1 MRRQSGNV
9 ELGLIFDYDSCNDYA
24 KLIIDKSNLKI
35 VSDSTIRDAW
45 LEWRIKH

>member
-24 KLIIDKSNLKI
+24 KLIIDILSVWVYKETEENL
-35 VSDSTIRDAW
+35 
-45 LEWRIKH
+45 